1 MRGVIHCVWLLVLI
15 WEPFSNRFLLIFLEF
30 AFPPILTLYQLI
42 VSSILAHYLYSD
54 FLTFC
59 LLYLFDLLVTVVL
72 TLVHTHTHTQLT
84 DHGNNKFTL
93 TVSAQLCMLLTTLH
107 LCSLLNMQWCTLT
120 SSVTHT
126 HTHTCSGTHIHRL
139 IKLLLV
145 TTESLILLNGACN
158 TAWFH
163 LQDLH
168 M

>member
-72 TLVHTHTHTQLT
+72 TLVRTHTHTQLT

-126 HTHTCSGTHIHRL
+126 HTHMLRHIVFEWHPWTSSVHTDYN
-139 IKLLLV
+139 KLALV
-145 TTESLILLNGACN
+145 QSLRFRILR
-158 TAWFH
+158 
-163 LQDLH
+163 
-168 M
+168 